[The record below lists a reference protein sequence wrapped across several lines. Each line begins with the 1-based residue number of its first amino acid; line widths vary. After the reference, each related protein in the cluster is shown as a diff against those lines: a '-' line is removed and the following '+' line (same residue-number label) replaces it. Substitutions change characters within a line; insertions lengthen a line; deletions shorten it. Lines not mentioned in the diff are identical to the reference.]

1 MMSNTIDL
9 ERYRDKTYLE
19 LVLTLVEEAR
29 KDMVKGDYDLV
40 HSQLL
45 DILEIF
51 DKTPAG
57 ANKQLDVADILPFNP
72 SR

>member
-9 ERYRDKTYLE
+9 DRYRDKTYLE

-29 KDMVKGDYDLV
+29 KDMIKGDYDLV
-40 HSQLL
+40 HSQLS

-51 DKTPAG
+51 DKTPASIDKKVD
-57 ANKQLDVADILPFNP
+57 AAEILPFNP